1 MLNKLKRLPVPF
13 KEVLKI
19 ASKEAASLGFKIY
32 LVGGVARDLIL
43 GKTIFDLDIV
53 VEGDAALLAL
63 KLSKHFGA
71 SFRKHHAFGTAVVTL
86 NKHKIDFATSRNE
99 HYPHWGAL
107 PKVNPTGLREDLF
120 RRDFTINAM
129 AIGLNKNDYGK
140 LIDFYGGV
148 SDLKKGVIKVL
159 HEKSFLE
166 DPTRLLR
173 AVRFA
178 QRFSFKLDKDTAL
191 LMKEALSL
199 EALTFVHHHR
209 LIDELVLILKEAK
222 PAAYIKKLYKLTE
235 LSFIDKKMKLED
247 TDFTFF
253 KRVERTLAFYKKSF
267 KKDKKDKKVEGWLL
281 YLSGIMIRYSLEEI
295 VDFFRKFSLKKGD
308 MIRVFAVKEN
318 IGRIKQLNKDIKPH
332 IIYRLLNPLSLESI
346 LFFYAYYTQRKIRAN
361 IECYL
366 KELIYVH
373 LKVKGQDLKKMEI
386 KPYEIYSQL
395 LQQLLYAKIDKG
407 FTTKAQELEEVK
419 RIFKRLS
426 SKNR

>member
-1 MLNKLKRLPVPF
+1 M
-13 KEVLKI
+13 
-19 ASKEAASLGFKIY
+19 
-32 LVGGVARDLIL
+32 
-43 GKTIFDLDIV
+43 
-53 VEGDAALLAL
+53 
-63 KLSKHFGA
+63 
-71 SFRKHHAFGTAVVTL
+71 
-86 NKHKIDFATSRNE
+86 
-99 HYPHWGAL
+99 
-107 PKVNPTGLREDLF
+107 